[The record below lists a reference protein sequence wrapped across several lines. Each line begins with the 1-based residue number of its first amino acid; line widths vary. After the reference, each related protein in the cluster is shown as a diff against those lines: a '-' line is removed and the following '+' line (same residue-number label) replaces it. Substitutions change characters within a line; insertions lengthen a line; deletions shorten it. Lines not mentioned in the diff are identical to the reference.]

1 MIERQIFNN
10 PYHAEDLLLSP
21 EARNKTIKELDQVI
35 QFGSI
40 IINEVVNMLEN
51 QRVTNCDLVKI
62 VKRMKDSTNK
72 LANNYHRAQD
82 RFETCF
88 DQKQTDQLN
97 ETNEMAVLEL
107 YRYVN
112 KISETTGRDIN
123 TDWENYVLDLKIKNK
138 FTPKLINRYLQKSDK
153 RVYLKDKSFST
164 MLNEMK
170 KVYFQE
176 QVDIFEG
183 KR

>member
-1 MIERQIFNN
+1 MNKKLSSLFISFILLISGLMIFNIESVSAVQGWAVN
-10 PYHAEDLLLSP
+10 ITSKTSTTPYFNNNSIPVLFDV
-21 EARNKTIKELDQVI
+21 KVTIIDVPQNANVSRI
-35 QFGSI
+35 
-40 IINEVVNMLEN
+40 
-51 QRVTNCDLVKI
+51 KI
-62 VKRMKDSTNK
+62 T
-72 LANNYHRAQD
+72 APQ
-82 RFETCF
+82 
-88 DQKQTDQLN
+88 
-97 ETNEMAVLEL
+97 
-107 YRYVN
+107 
-112 KISETTGRDIN
+112 
-123 TDWENYVLDLKIKNK
+123 NYVLDLKIKNK